1 MEDQTKSTENAR
13 KNLFRYM
20 HYHNRYKAHMDSMK
34 QEAALKE
41 TIQAKIAA
49 TESKDSSKIKD
60 YSWVTNGLVRLFRSR
75 RVISYSYPFAYY
87 MFGDELFKDEMT
99 PMVYFFHNLLKKF
112 ISMREEGGI
121 ISIFISSSRK

>member
-112 ISMREEGGI
+112 HLNEGGRRDN
-121 ISIFISSSRK
+121 FNFY